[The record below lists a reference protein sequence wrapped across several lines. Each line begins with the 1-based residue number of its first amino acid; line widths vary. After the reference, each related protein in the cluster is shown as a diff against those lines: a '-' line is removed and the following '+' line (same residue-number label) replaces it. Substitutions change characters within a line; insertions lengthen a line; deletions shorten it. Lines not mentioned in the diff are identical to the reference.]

1 MKMQPKPLEVADC
14 FSLIVSYCI
23 QVKTLEMGAC
33 KGFRGL
39 LNSKLSSI
47 EAAVE
52 AALDHFAAL
61 EPPSVTSAQNP
72 PTHPPTVL
80 SSTLSSPSQRAQSL
94 LSRVNPLQLVGHVDI
109 CPETQRSG
117 QSSAGNRLGSARIHH
132 ASAGSSRA
140 SGCSRSGAEDGEE
153 CELPSTLHPN
163 QAAARPTSTSP
174 LFRETDGCFIP
185 RPLIGIDVAAS
196 LTPSEK
202 TSARY
207 WISTNGCMD
216 N

>member
-1 MKMQPKPLEVADC
+1 MQPKPLEVADC

-33 KGFRGL
+33 EGFRGL

-140 SGCSRSGAEDGEE
+140 AAPGAE
-153 CELPSTLHPN
+153 LKM
-163 QAAARPTSTSP
+163 ARSVSCLQPCIQI
-174 LFRETDGCFIP
+174 RP
-185 RPLIGIDVAAS
+185 RPGRRRCGLCFGRLTDVS
-196 LTPSEK
+196 YL
-202 TSARY
+202 
-207 WISTNGCMD
+207 D
-216 N
+216 L